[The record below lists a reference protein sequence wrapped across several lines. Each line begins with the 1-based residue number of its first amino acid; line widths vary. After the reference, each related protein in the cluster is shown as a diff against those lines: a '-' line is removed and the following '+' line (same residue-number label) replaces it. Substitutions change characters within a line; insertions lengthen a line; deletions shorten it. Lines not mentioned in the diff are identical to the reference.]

1 MKESGI
7 RILEIGYE
15 APILWIVEHPDLPD
29 NKGLAEKR
37 LQSLVIRF
45 APEPDYE
52 KKYRTAMEENFT
64 EGYAVRHSTEEADI
78 LAPAYY
84 LPHFGVYKNS
94 PEKKIR
100 IV

>member
-1 MKESGI
+1 MTKVLQCLFYLKSFGTEHGVPCVYPDDHHAGNMKESGI

-64 EGYAVRHSTEEADI
+64 EG
-78 LAPAYY
+78 
-84 LPHFGVYKNS
+84 
-94 PEKKIR
+94 
-100 IV
+100 